1 MAIDRRAFIR
11 LGLGGLL
18 LGPAMAMAGT
28 GAGRQRLLGCRSDD
42 RGGHFL
48 SMVDVD
54 GGRLMD
60 VALPGRGHGVAVDPM
75 QRRAAVF
82 ARRPGTF
89 VWIVDLA
96 SGQVSHRIA
105 AVSGRHFYGHGQFTP
120 DGTRLLCSENAY
132 ASGEGVIGVYD
143 AGNSYRRA
151 DELPSH
157 GVGPHE
163 IRLLADG
170 NTLVIAN
177 GGIRT
182 HPDLPRV
189 KSNLAGMR
197 PNLAYVDVASGR
209 LLQRHEPEEQWHQ
222 LSIRH
227 IDVSPDDRVAVA
239 MQFEGR
245 PELFPP
251 LIAIQ
256 HGKQP
261 MRLLSAPDAVQRRL
275 RNYCGSVTFDAEGL
289 RFAVSS
295 PRGGVVT
302 FWSAGGDY
310 LGLYEQADACGIGR
324 TAADGYGF
332 VVSDGNGGVAGID
345 RVLAVSDHRVFAG
358 YRWDNHLLALSD
370 LQGR

>member
-1 MAIDRRAFIR
+1 
-11 LGLGGLL
+11 
-18 LGPAMAMAGT
+18 MAMAGT
-28 GAGRQRLLGCRSDD
+28 GVGPQRLLGCRSDD

-54 GGRLMD
+54 GSRLMD

-105 AVSGRHFYGHGQFTP
+105 AACGRHFYGHGQFTP

-132 ASGEGVIGVYD
+132 ASGDGVIGVYD
-143 AGNSYRRA
+143 AGSSYRRA

-170 NTLVIAN
+170 STLVIAN

-209 LLQRHEPEEQWHQ
+209 LLQRHEPGEQWRQ

-239 MQFEGR
+239 MQFEGS
-245 PELFPP
+245 PHLVPP

-256 HGKQP
+256 RGEQP

-275 RNYCGSVTFDAEGL
+275 RNYCGSVAFDADGL

-302 FWSAGGDY
+302 FWSASGDY
-310 LGLYEQADACGIGR
+310 LGLHEQTDACGIGR
-324 TAADGYGF
+324 TAGGGQGF
-332 VVSDGNGGVAGID
+332 VVSDGGGTVT
-345 RVLAVSDHRVFAG
+345 RVDEDLAATARTSFPG
-358 YRWDNHLLALSD
+358 CRWDNHLLALWT
-370 LQGR
+370 

>member
-18 LGPAMAMAGT
+18 LGPAMVMAGA
-28 GAGRQRLLGCRSDD
+28 GAGRQRLLSCRSDD
-42 RGGHFL
+42 SGGHFL

-54 GGRLMD
+54 GGRLLD
-60 VALPGRGHGVAVDPM
+60 VALPGRGHGLAVDPM
-75 QRRAAVF
+75 QLRAAVF

-89 VWIVDLA
+89 AWIVDLA

-105 AVSGRHFYGHGQFTP
+105 AAHGRHFYGHGQFTA
-120 DGTRLLCSENAY
+120 DGARLLCSENDY
-132 ASGEGVIGVYD
+132 ASGDGVIGVYD
-143 AGNSYRRA
+143 ASDSYRRLG
-151 DELPSH
+151 ELPSH

-170 NTLVIAN
+170 RALVVAN

-189 KSNLAGMR
+189 KSNLASMR

-209 LLQRHEPEEQWHQ
+209 LLHRHEPEGRWHQ

-239 MQFEGR
+239 MQFEGDSR
-245 PELFPP
+245 LLPP

-256 HGKQP
+256 QAEQP
-261 MRLLSAPDAVQRRL
+261 MRLLSAPDGVQRRL
-275 RNYCGSVTFDAEGL
+275 RNYCGSVAFDADGR

-295 PRGGVVT
+295 PRGGLVT

-310 LGLYEQADACGIGR
+310 LGLHDQADACGIGR
-324 TAADGYGF
+324 TDGGGQGF
-332 VVSDGNGGVAGID
+332 VVSDGGGAVA
-345 RVLAVSDHRVFAG
+345 RVDEDLVATARTSFPG
-358 YRWDNHLLALSD
+358 CRWDNHLLTL
-370 LQGR
+370 RT